1 MFAEKLIKGIVESG
15 ANTVV
20 AGGSISEIC
29 LHYMNKYGLLVL
41 RVPSKFELI
50 RLARLLNARALP
62 QVEVPRVDDLG
73 YCDFVRV

>member
-41 RVPSKFELI
+41 SHIVFNLI
-50 RLARLLNARALP
+50 FLT
-62 QVEVPRVDDLG
+62 
-73 YCDFVRV
+73 F